1 MTPTWSNYKHH
12 NTTKLLIACTPNS
25 AGTIISSLYVSSI
38 SDVELTHVSGQNLIP
53 NLSRNEGVS
62 VMADI
67 GFTVWDQLNEVDVE
81 QNTPLFLDGQKK

>member
-25 AGTIISSLYVSSI
+25 AGTIYISSLYVSSI
-38 SDVELTHVSGQNLIP
+38 PDVELTHVSGLIP
-53 NLSRNEGVS
+53 NLPRNEGVS

-67 GFTVWDQLNEVDVE
+67 GFTV
-81 QNTPLFLDGQKK
+81 